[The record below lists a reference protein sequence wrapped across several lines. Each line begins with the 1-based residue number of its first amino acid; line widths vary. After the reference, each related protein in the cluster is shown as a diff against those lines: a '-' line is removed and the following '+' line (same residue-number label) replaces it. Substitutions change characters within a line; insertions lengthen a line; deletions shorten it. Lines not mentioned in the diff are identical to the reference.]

1 MYPRIEY
8 SSDFKKDNVIHEP
21 TMDDIENF
29 VDVLTENAT
38 IQIKKRP
45 EGYIIDVWD
54 LEGEL
59 VNTFQVWNDELT
71 GDTNV

>member
-71 GDTNV
+71 GDDNV